1 MTISDGGPDSTVA
14 SYFVVKRRNDETG
27 ICRCPAEAVYHGRPG
42 AAPCVSRK
50 LKGDCVVPL
59 RGIVISQIYQS
70 YLLNSAQMIAVAIA
84 TFSDSEV
91 TASAG

>member
-1 MTISDGGPDSTVA
+1 MMNPDRGPHSTVA
-14 SYFVVKRRNDETG
+14 SYFEVKRRNDETG

-50 LKGDCVVPL
+50 FKGDCVVPL
-59 RGIVISQIYQS
+59 RRIIISPVLHT

-84 TFSDSEV
+84 TLSDSEV
-91 TASAG
+91 TESAG